1 LLGTG
6 IDDRARRVLIY
17 HRLGESLYAI
27 DDAPKIDVQHT
38 LPVLVMVPRTAARR
52 GAGIV
57 HQYGNFAEGVICPV
71 FEALDLFQL
80 ADIRRHAQHIG
91 RAAFCE
97 GCNIRHRLFE
107 GISAKIGQANS
118 QPHGGEPFRRCKADS
133 AGGTGHDGDPAI
145 G

>member
-1 LLGTG
+1 MCRNLAAVDIAQRVGEPLGQHLHSGFRYVVSRVSWRERDPLLGTG

-57 HQYGNFAEGVICPV
+57 HQYGN
-71 FEALDLFQL
+71 
-80 ADIRRHAQHIG
+80 
-91 RAAFCE
+91 
-97 GCNIRHRLFE
+97 
-107 GISAKIGQANS
+107 
-118 QPHGGEPFRRCKADS
+118 
-133 AGGTGHDGDPAI
+133 
-145 G
+145 